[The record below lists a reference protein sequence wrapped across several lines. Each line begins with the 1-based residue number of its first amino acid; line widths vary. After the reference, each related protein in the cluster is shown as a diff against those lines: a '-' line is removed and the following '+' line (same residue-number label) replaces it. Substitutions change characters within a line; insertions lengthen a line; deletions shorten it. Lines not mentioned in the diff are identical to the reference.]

1 MKLIYVFTAIA
12 LTATSC
18 GNSTENAT
26 DVTDISDAPE
36 VVDLT
41 GNSHAPRTIMHID
54 SLANQA
60 DFLTTGEGVSVL
72 VAYAEVIDESLKAGK
87 VKSAYE
93 TMRKFVDLYNIV
105 NNNHRQEFRSAV
117 EKIKRSSGADLTAM
131 ADKYREKLSDY
142 DDASGLINL
151 APKNDDAKP
160 DSTAT
165 ETHTPDGNGNDSTA
179 QAEPE
184 AVTFIDMD

>member
-1 MKLIYVFTAIA
+1 MKLIYIFTAIA

-72 VAYAEVIDESLKAGK
+72 VAYAEVIDESLNAGK

-131 ADKYREKLSDY
+131 ADEYREKLSDY
-142 DDASGLINL
+142 DDASGLINF